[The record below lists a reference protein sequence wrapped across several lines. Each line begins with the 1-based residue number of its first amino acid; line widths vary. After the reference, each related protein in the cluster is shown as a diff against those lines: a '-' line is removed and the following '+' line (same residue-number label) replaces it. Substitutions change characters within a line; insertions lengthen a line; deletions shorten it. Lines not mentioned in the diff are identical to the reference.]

1 MVIYPFLRKQGWL
14 KLFRVSICMAEITV
28 HFPSILYQ
36 VNNLDLFLLGLQ
48 RFFIV
53 FTLLIPFEILDS
65 ETDDKFLK
73 TIPQR
78 LEFGI
83 QKWLGLW

>member
-1 MVIYPFLRKQGWL
+1 
-14 KLFRVSICMAEITV
+14 MAEITV
-28 HFPSILYQ
+28 HFPAILYQ
-36 VNNLDLFLLGLQ
+36 SNNLDLFLLGLL

-65 ETDDKFLK
+65 ETDDKVLK

-83 QKWLGLW
+83 QKWLGLWQ